1 MNRQQ
6 MLKYDDVRDRI
17 LIREWFKL
25 KGVVLEHGSKY
36 GVDLEGKDYD
46 IEISHLSFD
55 RLWNQWKKENRFR
68 IEIRKRNHYWDGIY
82 NESKTTHFVQ
92 LNKSGHELLVYPE
105 ELILEYANGTEKLL
119 PYLMEYKG
127 YTEKESTFMCIP
139 FDEGKDRIFRYK
151 GTGGKWKLYDKG
163 SFNEIE

>member
-25 KGVVLEHGSKY
+25 KNVVLEHGSKY

-46 IEISHLSFD
+46 IEISHLSFSN
-55 RLWNQWKKENRFR
+55 LWEQWKKENRFR

-92 LNKSGHELLVYPE
+92 LNKSGHELLVYPQD
-105 ELILEYANGTEKLL
+105 LI
-119 PYLMEYKG
+119 MEYSNNEVELGYLRSKG
-127 YTEKESTFMCIP
+127 FNLKERTFMSIP
-139 FDEGKDRIFRYK
+139 FSIGKDVIKRY
-151 GTGGKWKLYDKG
+151 
-163 SFNEIE
+163 EI

>member
-1 MNRQQ
+1 MNKQQ
-6 MLKYDDVRDRI
+6 MKRYDDTRDRV

-55 RLWNQWKKENRFR
+55 SLWNQWKKENRFR

-92 LNKSGHELLVYPE
+92 LNKSGHELLVYPQD
-105 ELILEYANGTEKLL
+105 LI
-119 PYLMEYKG
+119 MEYSDNEVELGYLRSKG
-127 YTEKESTFMCIP
+127 FNLKERTFMSIP
-139 FDEGKDRIFRYK
+139 FSIGKDVIKRY
-151 GTGGKWKLYDKG
+151 
-163 SFNEIE
+163 EI

>member
-25 KGVVLEHGSKY
+25 KNVVLEHGSKY

-55 RLWNQWKKENRFR
+55 SLWNQWKKENRFR

-92 LNKSGHELLVYPE
+92 LNKSGHELLVYPQD
-105 ELILEYANGTEKLL
+105 LI
-119 PYLMEYKG
+119 MEYSNNEVELGYLRSKG
-127 YTEKESTFMCIP
+127 FNLKERTFMSIP
-139 FDEGKDRIFRYK
+139 FNIGKDVIKRY
-151 GTGGKWKLYDKG
+151 
-163 SFNEIE
+163 EI

>member
-6 MLKYDDVRDRI
+6 MQKYDDTRDRI
-17 LIREWFKL
+17 LLREWFKL

-55 RLWNQWKKENRFR
+55 SLWNQWKKENRFR

-82 NESKTTHFVQ
+82 NESKTTHFIQ
-92 LNKSGHELLVYPE
+92 LNGNRNEMLIYPE
-105 ELILEYANGTEKLL
+105 KLIMEYANDTEVLL
-119 PYLMEYKG
+119 DYLMKYKG
-127 YTEKESTFMCIP
+127 FTEKESTFMCIP
-139 FDEGKDRIFRYK
+139 FESGKYK
-151 GTGGKWKLYDKG
+151 IKRFKLISNVWKKV
-163 SFNEIE
+163 

>member
-6 MLKYDDVRDRI
+6 MQKYDDTRDRI
-17 LIREWFKL
+17 LLREWFKL
-25 KGVVLEHGSKY
+25 KNVVLEHGSKY

-55 RLWNQWKKENRFR
+55 SLWNQWKKENRFR

-92 LNKSGHELLVYPE
+92 MNKSGHELLVYPQD
-105 ELILEYANGTEKLL
+105 LI
-119 PYLMEYKG
+119 MEYSNNEVELGYLRSKG
-127 YTEKESTFMCIP
+127 FNLKERTFMSIP
-139 FDEGKDRIFRYK
+139 FNIGKDVIKRY
-151 GTGGKWKLYDKG
+151 
-163 SFNEIE
+163 EI

>member
-1 MNRQQ
+1 MNKQQ

-25 KGVVLEHGSKY
+25 KNVVLEHGSKY

-55 RLWNQWKKENRFR
+55 SLWNQWKKENRFR

-92 LNKSGHELLVYPE
+92 MNKSGHELLVYPQD
-105 ELILEYANGTEKLL
+105 LI
-119 PYLMEYKG
+119 MEYSNNEVELGYLRSKG
-127 YTEKESTFMCIP
+127 FNLKERTFMSIP
-139 FDEGKDRIFRYK
+139 FDIGKDVIKRY
-151 GTGGKWKLYDKG
+151 
-163 SFNEIE
+163 EI

>member
-1 MNRQQ
+1 MNKYQ
-6 MLKYDDVRDRI
+6 MKKYDDTKDRV

-46 IEISHLSFD
+46 VEISHLSFD
-55 RLWNQWKKENRFR
+55 SLWNQWKKESRFR

-92 LNKSGHELLVYPE
+92 MNKSGHELLVYPQD
-105 ELILEYANGTEKLL
+105 LI
-119 PYLMEYKG
+119 MEYSNNEVELGYLRSKG
-127 YTEKESTFMCIP
+127 FNLKERTFMSIP
-139 FDEGKDRIFRYK
+139 FSIGKDVIKRY
-151 GTGGKWKLYDKG
+151 
-163 SFNEIE
+163 EI

>member
-1 MNRQQ
+1 MNKYQ
-6 MLKYDDVRDRI
+6 MKKYDDTRDRV

-46 IEISHLSFD
+46 VEISHLSFD
-55 RLWNQWKKENRFR
+55 SLWNQWKKENRFR

-92 LNKSGHELLVYPE
+92 LNKSGHELLVYPQD
-105 ELILEYANGTEKLL
+105 LI
-119 PYLMEYKG
+119 MEYSNNEVELGYLRSKG
-127 YTEKESTFMCIP
+127 FNLKERTFMSIP
-139 FDEGKDRIFRYK
+139 FSIGKDVIKRY
-151 GTGGKWKLYDKG
+151 
-163 SFNEIE
+163 EI

>member
-1 MNRQQ
+1 MNKYQ
-6 MLKYDDVRDRI
+6 MKKYDDTRDRV

-46 IEISHLSFD
+46 VEISHLSFD
-55 RLWNQWKKENRFR
+55 SLWNQWKKESRFR

-92 LNKSGHELLVYPE
+92 MNKSGHELLVYPQD
-105 ELILEYANGTEKLL
+105 LI
-119 PYLMEYKG
+119 MEYSNNEVELGYLRSKG
-127 YTEKESTFMCIP
+127 FNLKERTFMSIP
-139 FDEGKDRIFRYK
+139 FSIGKDVIKRYK
-151 GTGGKWKLYDKG
+151 
-163 SFNEIE
+163 I

>member
-1 MNRQQ
+1 MNKQQ

-25 KGVVLEHGSKY
+25 KNVVLEHGSKY

-46 IEISHLSFD
+46 VEISHLSFD
-55 RLWNQWKKENRFR
+55 SLWNQWKKENRFR

-92 LNKSGHELLVYPE
+92 MNKSGHELLVYPQD
-105 ELILEYANGTEKLL
+105 LI
-119 PYLMEYKG
+119 MEYSNNEVELGYLRSKG
-127 YTEKESTFMCIP
+127 FNLKERTFMSIP
-139 FDEGKDRIFRYK
+139 FDIGKDVIKRY
-151 GTGGKWKLYDKG
+151 
-163 SFNEIE
+163 EI

>member
-25 KGVVLEHGSKY
+25 KNVVLEHGSKY

-46 IEISHLSFD
+46 IEISHLSFSN
-55 RLWNQWKKENRFR
+55 LWEQWKKENRFR

-82 NESKTTHFVQ
+82 NESNTTHFVQ
-92 LNKSGHELLVYPE
+92 LNKSGHELLVYPQD
-105 ELILEYANGTEKLL
+105 LI
-119 PYLMEYKG
+119 MEY
-127 YTEKESTFMCIP
+127 
-139 FDEGKDRIFRYK
+139 
-151 GTGGKWKLYDKG
+151 
-163 SFNEIE
+163 

>member
-1 MNRQQ
+1 MK
-6 MLKYDDVRDRI
+6 KYDDTRGRV

-46 IEISHLSFD
+46 VEISHLSFD
-55 RLWNQWKKENRFR
+55 SLWNQWKKENRFR

-92 LNKSGHELLVYPE
+92 MNKSGHELLVYPQD
-105 ELILEYANGTEKLL
+105 LI
-119 PYLMEYKG
+119 MEYSNNEVELGYLRSKG
-127 YTEKESTFMCIP
+127 FNLKERTFMSIP
-139 FDEGKDRIFRYK
+139 FNIGKDVIKRY
-151 GTGGKWKLYDKG
+151 
-163 SFNEIE
+163 EI